1 MKSGNIVP
9 LRAREARLR
18 RRIREHLKRLGFC
31 KSPDGLLLPS
41 ALDKDAY
48 RSIHAHQRVEKLA
61 KNKKWIEANSNRL
74 MSFLASGKDVNVRA
88 IAPRLEVVPGGT
100 WQADLFRFAGLLWR
114 IPISEGY
121 GRRMRFLVWDDSN
134 EKLIGILALGDAVF
148 NLRVRDEL
156 IGWDHHRRADALVN
170 LMDAYVLGAV
180 PPYNFLL
187 GAKLVATLARTSEV
201 VDAFDDKYGATV
213 GLISKKRKNAHLA
226 AITTTSALGRSSI
239 YNRLKL
245 DGRTLFDSIGFSS
258 GWGHFHVPDAIFRD
272 LRVYLEDIGDPY
284 ANASKFGQGP
294 NWRLR
299 VIRRSLDLLGMNP
312 NLIRHGFPREVF
324 FCPVASNAI
333 PFLRG
338 DNKRARYAD
347 LPTVA
352 SASNAALERWVIP
365 RAARM
370 PDYSEWR
377 SEQFL
382 EEMIRPTTPGG
393 NKSSEPRWIGR
404 ETS

>member
-1 MKSGNIVP
+1 MSPQNVVS

-18 RRIREHLKRLGFC
+18 RRIRGHLNRLGFS
-31 KSPDGLLLPS
+31 KSADGLLLPS

-48 RSIHAHQRVEKLA
+48 RSIHAHQRAEKLA
-61 KNKKWIEANSNRL
+61 KHKNWIEANSSRL
-74 MSFLASGKDVNVRA
+74 MRFFASGKDVNVRA
-88 IAPRLEVVPGGT
+88 IVPRLEAAPGGT
-100 WQADLFRFAGLLWR
+100 WKSDLFRFAGLLWR

-134 EKLIGILALGDAVF
+134 EKLIGVLALGDAVF
-148 NLRVRDEL
+148 NLKARDDL

-180 PPYNFLL
+180 PPYNVLL
-187 GAKLVATLARTSEV
+187 GAKLIATLARTLEV
-201 VDAFDDKYGATV
+201 VDEFNDRYGATV
-213 GLISKKRKNAHLA
+213 GLISKKKKNAHLA

-245 DGRTLFDSIGFSS
+245 DGKVLFDSIGFTA

-272 LRVYLEDIGDPY
+272 LRLYLEHVGDTY

-299 VIRRSLDLLGMNP
+299 VIRRSLDLLGMSP

-338 DNKRARYAD
+338 EHKRARYSD

-352 SASNAALERWVIP
+352 SASRAALERWVIP

-370 PDYSEWR
+370 PQYSEWR
-377 SEQFL
+377 SEQVL
-382 EEMIRPTTPGG
+382 EEVMRPGTLDGRNSGKKQWT
-393 NKSSEPRWIGR
+393 GR